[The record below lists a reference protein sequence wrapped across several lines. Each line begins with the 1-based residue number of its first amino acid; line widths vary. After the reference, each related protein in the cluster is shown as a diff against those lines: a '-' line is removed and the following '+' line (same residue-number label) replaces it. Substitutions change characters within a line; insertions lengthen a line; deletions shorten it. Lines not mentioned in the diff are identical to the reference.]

1 MSSRYPQTE
10 LVSTTLREGISGYIS
25 RAKLENRLYEIFGRK
40 IEVVYFCGLIT
51 FQAKREVKEHEIA
64 DLCEDVRVNWN

>member
-1 MSSRYPQTE
+1 MSSTYPQTE

-40 IEVVYFCGLIT
+40 IEVVVSLTMLSPI
-51 FQAKREVKEHEIA
+51 QAQ
-64 DLCEDVRVNWN
+64 CEG